1 MLALQ
6 SLGFPLEADG
16 TTVTVTGQGGSFPV
30 DRADLD
36 MQLSG
41 TSLRFLVPI
50 LAAGHGEY
58 RFHGTQRMHQ
68 RPVGDLLDALVR
80 LGVDVRSEADTGC
93 PPVLLSAR
101 GLKGGATVVQG
112 ERSSQFLSGLLLAA
126 PLASGGLDIMVE
138 GDLQSRPFVD
148 LTLSMMQDFGVT
160 VQRTGYE
167 RFLVQ
172 PQQYRARDLA
182 IEGDATAAGNFWVA
196 AAITGGTVR
205 VNNVGTGTVQG
216 DRGLADVLGTMGC
229 SVEWTGTGCT
239 VTGPESGLLR
249 GGTFDLNDMPDQ
261 VLPLSVA
268 GLFTDTPLTIT
279 NVSNL
284 RIKETDRISA
294 LVNELRAVG
303 AHVEEG
309 PDWLRVH
316 PLTDPKPAAISTY
329 GDHRMAMAFAV
340 AALRV
345 DGIEIIDPD
354 CVNKTYPDYWRD
366 MAALRASA
374 GAT

>member
-1 MLALQ
+1 MPASTTRIRFEPVGRPDFSINVPGSKSASNRALPIAALSSGTSRLTGVLRADDTEVMMLALQ

-50 LAAGHGEY
+50 LAAGRGEY

-80 LGVDVRSEADTGC
+80 LGVDVRSEADTVC
-93 PPVLLSAR
+93 RPVLLSAR

-182 IEGDATAAGNFWVA
+182 IEGDATAA
-196 AAITGGTVR
+196 
-205 VNNVGTGTVQG
+205 
-216 DRGLADVLGTMGC
+216 
-229 SVEWTGTGCT
+229 
-239 VTGPESGLLR
+239 
-249 GGTFDLNDMPDQ
+249 
-261 VLPLSVA
+261 
-268 GLFTDTPLTIT
+268 
-279 NVSNL
+279 
-284 RIKETDRISA
+284 
-294 LVNELRAVG
+294 
-303 AHVEEG
+303 
-309 PDWLRVH
+309 
-316 PLTDPKPAAISTY
+316 
-329 GDHRMAMAFAV
+329 
-340 AALRV
+340 
-345 DGIEIIDPD
+345 
-354 CVNKTYPDYWRD
+354 
-366 MAALRASA
+366 
-374 GAT
+374 